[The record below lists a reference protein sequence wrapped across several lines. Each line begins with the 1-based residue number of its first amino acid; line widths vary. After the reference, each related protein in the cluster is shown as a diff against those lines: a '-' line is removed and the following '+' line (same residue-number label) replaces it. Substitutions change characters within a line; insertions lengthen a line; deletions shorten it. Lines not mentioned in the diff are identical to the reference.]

1 MVCVIVKFKRL
12 FSLISKPRLR
22 LIKSKT
28 AHEFDLDYSSV
39 LDNKNILITG
49 GTGSF
54 GHQMIKELTRY
65 KPKTIRIFS
74 RDEDKQHL
82 MRQEF
87 SDSPILKKMQ
97 FVIGDVR
104 DYDRV
109 YTAAKDIDIIFH
121 AAALKQV
128 PAVESH
134 PFEAVKTNIIG
145 AYNVVKA
152 SVARKVPKVVAIS
165 TDKAVKPVNAMGM
178 TKALQEKLIL
188 SDDLSK
194 DNTTFCCVRYGNVLG
209 SRGSIVPLWDA
220 KIAKNE
226 PLPVTHPSMTRF
238 MLTLSQAIDLVF
250 YAVKNAKGG
259 EIFVKKAP
267 ASKIVDLAQA
277 YAQIKTNKKNYPIK
291 YIGIRAGEK
300 IDEILVSEEEMRR
313 VEERKDHFVI
323 KREEELDVGSL
334 GKNLKV
340 QEYGSATVKHL
351 NQDELIK
358 LMRQLKWVA

>member
-1 MVCVIVKFKRL
+1 MQINFKGYT
-12 FSLISKPRLR
+12 IEQLR
-22 LIKSKT
+22 LINS
-28 AHEFDLDYSSV
+28 APIIAFELDYSSV
-39 LDNKNILITG
+39 INDQNILITG

-54 GHQMIKELTRY
+54 GHQMIKELMIY
-65 KPKTIRIFS
+65 KPRIIRIFS

-87 SDSPILKKMQ
+87 ANDPIIKRMQ

-104 DYDRV
+104 DYDRL
-109 YTAAKDIDIIFH
+109 YTVTKDIDIIFH

-128 PAVESH
+128 PTVESH

-145 AYNVVKA
+145 AYNIVKA
-152 SVARKVPKVVAIS
+152 SVARKVSQVVAIS

-178 TKALQEKLIL
+178 TKALQEKIIL

-194 DNTTFCCVRYGNVLG
+194 DDTIFSCVRYGNVLG
-209 SRGSIVPLWDA
+209 SRGSIMPLWDL
-220 KIAKNE
+220 KIAKKE
-226 PLPVTHPSMTRF
+226 PLPITHPDMTRF

-250 YAVKNAKGG
+250 YSIKNGKGG

-267 ASKIVDLAQA
+267 AAKIVDLAKA
-277 YAQIKTNKKNYPIK
+277 YAQLRTSHKDYPVR

-313 VEERKDHFVI
+313 VEEKKDHFVI
-323 KREEELDVGSL
+323 PHEEEFDMQSL
-334 GKNLKV
+334 KSHVKV
-340 QEYGSATVKHL
+340 KEYGSATVKHL
-351 NQDELIK
+351 NKNELME
-358 LMRQLKWVA
+358 LMKKLKWIT

>member
-1 MVCVIVKFKRL
+1 MY
-12 FSLISKPRLR
+12 KPR
-22 LIKSKT
+22 I
-28 AHEFDLDYSSV
+28 
-39 LDNKNILITG
+39 
-49 GTGSF
+49 
-54 GHQMIKELTRY
+54 
-65 KPKTIRIFS
+65 IRIFS

-87 SDSPILKKMQ
+87 SDDSIIKKIQ

-104 DYDRV
+104 DYDRI

-178 TKALQEKLIL
+178 TKALQEKIIL

-194 DNTTFCCVRYGNVLG
+194 DNTVFSCVRYGNVLG
-209 SRGSIVPLWDA
+209 SRASIIPLWDA
-220 KIAKNE
+220 KIAKKE
-226 PLPVTHPSMTRF
+226 PLPVTHPEMTRF

-250 YAVKNAKGG
+250 YTIKNAKGG
-259 EIFVKKAP
+259 EIFVKKAQHL
-267 ASKIVDLAQA
+267 KLL
-277 YAQIKTNKKNYPIK
+277 
-291 YIGIRAGEK
+291 
-300 IDEILVSEEEMRR
+300 ILLRHTHS
-313 VEERKDHFVI
+313 
-323 KREEELDVGSL
+323 
-334 GKNLKV
+334 
-340 QEYGSATVKHL
+340 
-351 NQDELIK
+351 
-358 LMRQLKWVA
+358 

>member
-1 MVCVIVKFKRL
+1 
-12 FSLISKPRLR
+12 
-22 LIKSKT
+22 
-28 AHEFDLDYSSV
+28 LDYSSV
-39 LDNKNILITG
+39 LNDKNILVTG

-54 GHQMIKELTRY
+54 GHQMIKELMMY
-65 KPKTIRIFS
+65 KPKIIRIFS

-87 SDSPILKKMQ
+87 SDDPIIKRMQ

-104 DYDRV
+104 DYDRI

-152 SVARKVPKVVAIS
+152 SVARKVSNVVAIS

-178 TKALQEKLIL
+178 TKALQEKIIL

-194 DNTTFCCVRYGNVLG
+194 DDTIFSCVRYGNVLG
-209 SRGSIVPLWDA
+209 SRGSIMPLWDL
-220 KIAKNE
+220 KIAKKE
-226 PLPVTHPSMTRF
+226 PLPITHPEMTRF
-238 MLTLSQAIDLVF
+238 MLTLSQAIELVF
-250 YAVKNAKGG
+250 YSIKNAKGG

-267 ASKIVDLAQA
+267 AAKIVDLARA
-277 YAQIKTNKKNYPIK
+277 YAKLKTNKNDYPLK

-323 KREEELDVGSL
+323 KHEEEFDIHSL
-334 GKNLKV
+334 KKPIKV
-340 QEYGSATVKHL
+340 KEYGSATVKHL
-351 NQDELIK
+351 NKGELIE
-358 LMRQLKWVA
+358 LMKRLKWVV